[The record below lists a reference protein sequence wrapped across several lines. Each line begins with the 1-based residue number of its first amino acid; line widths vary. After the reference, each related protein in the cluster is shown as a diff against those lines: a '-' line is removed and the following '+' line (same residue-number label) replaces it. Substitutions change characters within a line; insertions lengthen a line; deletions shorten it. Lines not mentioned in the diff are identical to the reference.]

1 MNFITMRL
9 RRSLLFLAFLPA
21 MLWAGDSLRVAQLL
35 CEGAAQSRETNLML
49 FYARELEGV
58 PYVAHTLEV
67 NKEEQLVVNL
77 HELDCT
83 TFVEV
88 CVALTLT
95 TWQGS
100 TLYEDF
106 CQNLLRIRYRQGIL
120 SGYASRNHYF
130 SQWIS
135 SNQKL
140 GIAREISSPASL
152 FSATREIN
160 LHYMSD
166 HPSAYPMLA
175 GDPSAQGLIRQYE
188 QESSG
193 VSVRYIPRER
203 LQGDQSGDLGAVHDG
218 DILAIVTSKDGLDI
232 SHLGLAVWDSDGKLH
247 LLNASQIH
255 RKVVL
260 EPMTLHTYMGKH
272 PSQLGIRVIRII
284 CQPEK

>member
-1 MNFITMRL
+1 MRL
-9 RRSLLFLAFLPA
+9 RHLLLILTFLPA
-21 MLWAGDSLRVAQLL
+21 LLWAGDSLRVAHLL
-35 CEGAAQSRETNLML
+35 SEGAAQPPETNLML

-58 PYVAHTLEV
+58 LYGAQTLEV

-83 TFVEV
+83 TFVEA

-106 CQNLLRIRYRQGIL
+106 CRNLLRIRYRGGIL

-140 GIAREISSPASL
+140 GLVEEINSPASL
-152 FSATREIN
+152 FSATQEIS

-166 HPSAYPMLA
+166 HPSAYPMLV
-175 GDPSAQGLIRQYE
+175 GNPSAQGLIRQYE
-188 QESSG
+188 LESSG
-193 VSVRYIPRER
+193 FPIRYIPRER
-203 LQGDQSGDLGAVHDG
+203 LLGDQSGDLGTAVHDG
-218 DILAIVTSKDGLDI
+218 DILAIVTGKGGLDI
-232 SHLGLAVWDSDGKLH
+232 IHLGLATWADDGKLH
-247 LLNASQIH
+247 LLNASKIH

-272 PSQLGIRVIRII
+272 PSQLGIRVIRVI
-284 CQPEK
+284 CQNED